1 MDFEG
6 IMLSEVSQTKT
17 NTVWYYLYV
26 ESKNQEN
33 KTPKLLENESM
44 IVTGNHGKMGEDG
57 QKIQTSSY
65 KINKSWECNV
75 QHDDY
80 M

>member
-1 MDFEG
+1 M
-6 IMLSEVSQTKT
+6 
-17 NTVWYYLYV
+17 

-33 KTPKLLENESM
+33 KTSKLLENEST
-44 IVTGNHGKMGEDG
+44 IVTGNHGKKGEDG

-80 M
+80 S